1 MANPYFSFKQFTVWQ
16 EHAAMR
22 VGTDGVLLGA
32 WCDLA
37 SDVSAV
43 IPDES
48 TDRRQPAN
56 VCPDDPSQV
65 LERPKIDQTVWNDE
79 MRDEEDES
87 VCGAQNGTEATK
99 KTKEVGRV
107 LDIGS
112 GTGVIALMVAQ
123 RTSNAQI
130 DAVEPDSGS
139 CEDALRNF
147 AESPWADRLHLHGV
161 TLQEYVSCY
170 AEKVQYDLIV
180 SNPPYFVDSLKAP
193 DPVRNAVR
201 HAVSLPFEELLDG
214 VKALLAEH
222 GRFAVIL
229 PVTEGVLLEKL
240 ALERSLHC
248 VRKCLVQT
256 KPGVPPKRVMME
268 FGRKSVPL
276 RSDLLIMETE
286 RQQEFTE
293 EYRRLTRDFYLKF

>member
-32 WCDLA
+32 WCDL
-37 SDVSAV
+37 SSCVSVV

-48 TDRRQPAN
+48 TDRRQPEN
-56 VCPDDPSQV
+56 VCPADPSQI
-65 LERPKIDQTVWNDE
+65 LDSSNRDQTVWDDHVQDE
-79 MRDEEDES
+79 REKS
-87 VCGAQNGTEATK
+87 VCGAQNGADAETK
-99 KTKEVGRV
+99 KVGRV

-214 VKALLAEH
+214 VKTLLAEH

-276 RSDLLIMETE
+276 HSGLLIMETE

>member
-1 MANPYFSFKQFTVWQ
+1 
-16 EHAAMR
+16 MR

-48 TDRRQPAN
+48 TDRRQPEN
-56 VCPDDPSQV
+56 VCPADPSQI
-65 LERPKIDQTVWNDE
+65 LDSSNRDQTVWDDHVQDE
-79 MRDEEDES
+79 REKS
-87 VCGAQNGTEATK
+87 VCGAQNGADAETK
-99 KTKEVGRV
+99 KVGRV

-214 VKALLAEH
+214 VKTLLAEH

>member
-32 WCDLA
+32 WCDL
-37 SDVSAV
+37 SSCVSVV

-48 TDRRQPAN
+48 TDRRQPEN
-56 VCPDDPSQV
+56 VCPADPSQI
-65 LERPKIDQTVWNDE
+65 LDSSNRDQTVWDDHVQDE
-79 MRDEEDES
+79 REKS
-87 VCGAQNGTEATK
+87 VCGAQNGADAETK
-99 KTKEVGRV
+99 KVGRV
-107 LDIGS
+107 LDSGS

>member
-32 WCDLA
+32 WCDL
-37 SDVSAV
+37 SSCVSVV
-43 IPDES
+43 IPDAS
-48 TDRRQPAN
+48 TDRRQPEN
-56 VCPDDPSQV
+56 VCPADPSQI
-65 LERPKIDQTVWNDE
+65 LDSSNRDQTVWDDHVQDE
-79 MRDEEDES
+79 REKS
-87 VCGAQNGTEATK
+87 VCGAQNGADAETK
-99 KTKEVGRV
+99 KVGRV

-214 VKALLAEH
+214 VKTLLAEH

-276 RSDLLIMETE
+276 HSDLLIMETE

>member
-1 MANPYFSFKQFTVWQ
+1 
-16 EHAAMR
+16 MR

-32 WCDLA
+32 WCDL
-37 SDVSAV
+37 SSCVSVV

-48 TDRRQPAN
+48 TDRRQPEN
-56 VCPDDPSQV
+56 VCPADPSQI
-65 LERPKIDQTVWNDE
+65 LDSSNRDQTVWDDHVQDE
-79 MRDEEDES
+79 REKS
-87 VCGAQNGTEATK
+87 VCGAQNGADAETK
-99 KTKEVGRV
+99 KVGRV

-214 VKALLAEH
+214 VKTLLAEH

-229 PVTEGVLLEKL
+229 PVKEGVLLEKL

-276 RSDLLIMETE
+276 RSGLLIMETE
-286 RQQEFTE
+286 RHQEFTE

>member
-22 VGTDGVLLGA
+22 VGTDGGLLGA
-32 WCDLA
+32 WCDL
-37 SDVSAV
+37 SSCVSVV

-48 TDRRQPAN
+48 TDRRQPEN
-56 VCPDDPSQV
+56 VCPADPSQI
-65 LERPKIDQTVWNDE
+65 LDSSNRDQTVWDDHVQDE
-79 MRDEEDES
+79 REKS
-87 VCGAQNGTEATK
+87 VCGAQNGAEAETK
-99 KTKEVGRV
+99 KVGRV

-147 AESPWADRLHLHGV
+147 AESPWADRLHLHDV
-161 TLQEYVSCY
+161 TLQEYVSRY

>member
-1 MANPYFSFKQFTVWQ
+1 
-16 EHAAMR
+16 MR

-32 WCDLA
+32 WCNVA
-37 SDVSAV
+37 SGVSVV
-43 IPDES
+43 IPDAS
-48 TDRRQPAN
+48 TDRRQPEN
-56 VCPDDPSQV
+56 VCPADPSQV
-65 LERPKIDQTVWNDE
+65 LERPKIDQTVWNDQ
-79 MRDEEDES
+79 MRDEEEES
-87 VCGAQNGTEATK
+87 VCGAQNGADAETK
-99 KTKEVGRV
+99 KVGRV

-170 AEKVQYDLIV
+170 AEKGQYDLIV

-214 VKALLAEH
+214 VKTLLAEH

-256 KPGVPPKRVMME
+256 KPGVPPKRIMME

>member
-1 MANPYFSFKQFTVWQ
+1 
-16 EHAAMR
+16 MR

-48 TDRRQPAN
+48 TDRRQIDN

-180 SNPPYFVDSLKAP
+180 SNPPYIP
-193 DPVRNAVR
+193 DGDIAELDASVRDYEPHLALRGGADGLDFYRAIAGHWTAALRVGGR
-201 HAVSLPFEELLDG
+201 LLFEVGIGQADEVLRIMRSVGFGDLEITPDLNG
-214 VKALLAEH
+214 IPRV
-222 GRFAVIL
+222 V
-229 PVTEGVLLEKL
+229 EGVLCSEL
-240 ALERSLHC
+240 
-248 VRKCLVQT
+248 
-256 KPGVPPKRVMME
+256 
-268 FGRKSVPL
+268 
-276 RSDLLIMETE
+276 
-286 RQQEFTE
+286 
-293 EYRRLTRDFYLKF
+293 

>member
-1 MANPYFSFKQFTVWQ
+1 
-16 EHAAMR
+16 MR

-48 TDRRQPAN
+48 TDRRQPEN
-56 VCPDDPSQV
+56 VCPADPSQI
-65 LERPKIDQTVWNDE
+65 LDSSNRDQTVWDDHVQDE
-79 MRDEEDES
+79 REKS
-87 VCGAQNGTEATK
+87 VCGAQNGADAETK
-99 KTKEVGRV
+99 KVGRV

-147 AESPWADRLHLHGV
+147 AESPWADRLHLHDV
-161 TLQEYVSCY
+161 TLQEYVSRY

-286 RQQEFTE
+286 RHQEFTE

>member
-1 MANPYFSFKQFTVWQ
+1 
-16 EHAAMR
+16 MR

-48 TDRRQPAN
+48 TDRRQPEN
-56 VCPDDPSQV
+56 VCPADPSQI
-65 LERPKIDQTVWNDE
+65 LDSSNRDQTVWDDHVQDE
-79 MRDEEDES
+79 REKS
-87 VCGAQNGTEATK
+87 VCGAQNGADAETK
-99 KTKEVGRV
+99 KVGRV

-214 VKALLAEH
+214 VKTLLAEH

-229 PVTEGVLLEKL
+229 PVTEGV
-240 ALERSLHC
+240 
-248 VRKCLVQT
+248 
-256 KPGVPPKRVMME
+256 
-268 FGRKSVPL
+268 
-276 RSDLLIMETE
+276 
-286 RQQEFTE
+286 
-293 EYRRLTRDFYLKF
+293 

>member
-32 WCDLA
+32 WCDL
-37 SDVSAV
+37 SSCVSVV

-48 TDRRQPAN
+48 TDRRQPEN
-56 VCPDDPSQV
+56 VCPADPSQI
-65 LERPKIDQTVWNDE
+65 LDSSNRDQTVWDDHVQDE
-79 MRDEEDES
+79 REKS
-87 VCGAQNGTEATK
+87 VCGAQNGADAETK
-99 KTKEVGRV
+99 KVGRV

-214 VKALLAEH
+214 VKTLLAEH

-276 RSDLLIMETE
+276 RSGLLIMETE
-286 RQQEFTE
+286 RHQEFTE

>member
-32 WCDLA
+32 WCDL
-37 SDVSAV
+37 SSCVSVV

-48 TDRRQPAN
+48 TDRRQPEN
-56 VCPDDPSQV
+56 VCPADPSQI
-65 LERPKIDQTVWNDE
+65 LDSSNRDQTVWDDHVQDE
-79 MRDEEDES
+79 REKS
-87 VCGAQNGTEATK
+87 VCGAQNGADAETK
-99 KTKEVGRV
+99 KVGRV

-276 RSDLLIMETE
+276 HSDLLIMETE

>member
-32 WCDLA
+32 WCDL
-37 SDVSAV
+37 SSCVSVV

-48 TDRRQPAN
+48 TDRRQPEN
-56 VCPDDPSQV
+56 VCPADPSQI
-65 LERPKIDQTVWNDE
+65 LDSSNRDQTVWDDHVQDE
-79 MRDEEDES
+79 REKS
-87 VCGAQNGTEATK
+87 ACGAQNGADAETK
-99 KTKEVGRV
+99 KVGRV

-214 VKALLAEH
+214 VKTLLAEH

-268 FGRKSVPL
+268 FGRKSVSL
-276 RSDLLIMETE
+276 HSGLLIMEAE
-286 RQQEFTE
+286 RHQEFTE

>member
-32 WCDLA
+32 WCDL
-37 SDVSAV
+37 SSCVSVV

-48 TDRRQPAN
+48 TDRRQPEN
-56 VCPDDPSQV
+56 VCPADPSQI
-65 LERPKIDQTVWNDE
+65 LDSSNRDQTVWDDHVQDE
-79 MRDEEDES
+79 REKS
-87 VCGAQNGTEATK
+87 VCGAQNGADAETK
-99 KTKEVGRV
+99 KVGRV

-147 AESPWADRLHLHGV
+147 AESPWADRLHLHDV
-161 TLQEYVSCY
+161 TLQEYVSRY

-276 RSDLLIMETE
+276 HSDLLIMETE

>member
-16 EHAAMR
+16 EHAAIR

-48 TDRRQPAN
+48 TDRRQPEN
-56 VCPDDPSQV
+56 VCPADPSQI
-65 LERPKIDQTVWNDE
+65 LDSSNRDQTVWDDHVQDE
-79 MRDEEDES
+79 REKS
-87 VCGAQNGTEATK
+87 VCGAQNGADAETK
-99 KTKEVGRV
+99 KVGRV

-214 VKALLAEH
+214 VKTLLAEH

>member
-1 MANPYFSFKQFTVWQ
+1 MPNPYFSFKQFTVWQ

-32 WCDLA
+32 WCDL
-37 SDVSAV
+37 SSCVSVV

-48 TDRRQPAN
+48 TDRRQPEN
-56 VCPDDPSQV
+56 VCPADPSQI
-65 LERPKIDQTVWNDE
+65 LDSSNRDQTVWDDHVQDE
-79 MRDEEDES
+79 REKS
-87 VCGAQNGTEATK
+87 VCGAQNGADAETK
-99 KTKEVGRV
+99 KVGRV

-214 VKALLAEH
+214 VKTLLAEH

-268 FGRKSVPL
+268 FGRKSVSL
-276 RSDLLIMETE
+276 HSGLLIMETE
-286 RQQEFTE
+286 RHQEFTE

>member
-16 EHAAMR
+16 EHTAMR

-48 TDRRQPAN
+48 TDRRQPEN
-56 VCPDDPSQV
+56 VCPADPSQI
-65 LERPKIDQTVWNDE
+65 LDSSNRDQTVWDDHVQDE
-79 MRDEEDES
+79 REKS
-87 VCGAQNGTEATK
+87 VCGAQNGADAETK
-99 KTKEVGRV
+99 KVGRV

-130 DAVEPDSGS
+130 DVVEPDSGS

-161 TLQEYVSCY
+161 TLQEYVSRY

>member
-1 MANPYFSFKQFTVWQ
+1 
-16 EHAAMR
+16 MR

-48 TDRRQPAN
+48 TDRRQIDN
-56 VCPDDPSQV
+56 VCPDDPSQI
-65 LERPKIDQTVWNDE
+65 LDSSNRDQTVWDDHVQDE
-79 MRDEEDES
+79 REKS
-87 VCGAQNGTEATK
+87 VCGAQNGADAETK
-99 KTKEVGRV
+99 KVGRV

-214 VKALLAEH
+214 VKTLLAEH

-268 FGRKSVPL
+268 FGRKSVSL
-276 RSDLLIMETE
+276 HSGLLIMETE
-286 RQQEFTE
+286 RHQEFTE

>member
-56 VCPDDPSQV
+56 VCPADPSQI
-65 LERPKIDQTVWNDE
+65 LDSSNRDQTVWDDHVQDE
-79 MRDEEDES
+79 REKS
-87 VCGAQNGTEATK
+87 VCGAQNGADAETK
-99 KTKEVGRV
+99 KVGRV

-147 AESPWADRLHLHGV
+147 AESPWADRLHLHDV

-214 VKALLAEH
+214 VKTLLAEH

-268 FGRKSVPL
+268 FGRKSVSL
-276 RSDLLIMETE
+276 HSGLLIMETE
-286 RQQEFTE
+286 RHQEFTE

>member
-32 WCDLA
+32 WCDL
-37 SDVSAV
+37 SSCVSVV

-48 TDRRQPAN
+48 TYRRQPEN
-56 VCPDDPSQV
+56 VCPADPSQI
-65 LERPKIDQTVWNDE
+65 LDSSNRDQTVWDDHVQDE
-79 MRDEEDES
+79 REKS
-87 VCGAQNGTEATK
+87 VCGAQNGADAETK
-99 KTKEVGRV
+99 KVGRV

-214 VKALLAEH
+214 VKTLLAEH

>member
-32 WCDLA
+32 WCDL
-37 SDVSAV
+37 SSCVSVV

-48 TDRRQPAN
+48 TDRRQPEN
-56 VCPDDPSQV
+56 VCPADPSQI
-65 LERPKIDQTVWNDE
+65 LDSSNRDQTVWDDHVQDE
-79 MRDEEDES
+79 REKS
-87 VCGAQNGTEATK
+87 VCGAQNGADAETK
-99 KTKEVGRV
+99 KVGRV

-180 SNPPYFVDSLKAP
+180 SNRSEERRVGKECRSRWSPY
-193 DPVRNAVR
+193 
-201 HAVSLPFEELLDG
+201 H
-214 VKALLAEH
+214 
-222 GRFAVIL
+222 
-229 PVTEGVLLEKL
+229 
-240 ALERSLHC
+240 
-248 VRKCLVQT
+248 
-256 KPGVPPKRVMME
+256 
-268 FGRKSVPL
+268 
-276 RSDLLIMETE
+276 
-286 RQQEFTE
+286 
-293 EYRRLTRDFYLKF
+293 

>member
-32 WCDLA
+32 WCDL
-37 SDVSAV
+37 SSCVSVV

-48 TDRRQPAN
+48 TDRRQPEN
-56 VCPDDPSQV
+56 VCPADPSQI
-65 LERPKIDQTVWNDE
+65 LDSSNRDQTVWDDHVQDE
-79 MRDEEDES
+79 REKS
-87 VCGAQNGTEATK
+87 VCGAQNGADAETK
-99 KTKEVGRV
+99 KVGRV

>member
-32 WCDLA
+32 WCDL
-37 SDVSAV
+37 SSCVSVV

-48 TDRRQPAN
+48 TDRRQPEN
-56 VCPDDPSQV
+56 VCPADPSQI
-65 LERPKIDQTVWNDE
+65 LDSSNRDQTVWDDHVQDE
-79 MRDEEDES
+79 REKS
-87 VCGAQNGTEATK
+87 VCGAQNGADAETK
-99 KTKEVGRV
+99 KVGRV

-147 AESPWADRLHLHGV
+147 AESTWADRLHLHGV

-214 VKALLAEH
+214 VKTLLAEH

>member
-32 WCDLA
+32 WCDL
-37 SDVSAV
+37 SSCVSVV

-48 TDRRQPAN
+48 TDRRQPEN
-56 VCPDDPSQV
+56 VCPADPSQI
-65 LERPKIDQTVWNDE
+65 LDSSNRDQTVWDDHVQDE
-79 MRDEEDES
+79 REKS
-87 VCGAQNGTEATK
+87 ACGAQNGADAETK
-99 KTKEVGRV
+99 KVGRV

-214 VKALLAEH
+214 VKTLLAEH

-276 RSDLLIMETE
+276 RSGLLIMETE
-286 RQQEFTE
+286 RHQEFTE

>member
-48 TDRRQPAN
+48 TDRRQPEN
-56 VCPDDPSQV
+56 VCPADPSQI
-65 LERPKIDQTVWNDE
+65 LDSSNRDQTVWDDHVQDE
-79 MRDEEDES
+79 REKS
-87 VCGAQNGTEATK
+87 VCGAQNGADAETK
-99 KTKEVGRV
+99 KVGRV

-130 DAVEPDSGS
+130 DAVEPDSGR
-139 CEDALRNF
+139 CEDAMRNF
-147 AESPWADRLHLHGV
+147 ADSPWADRLQLHGV

-214 VKALLAEH
+214 VKTLLAEH

>member
-1 MANPYFSFKQFTVWQ
+1 
-16 EHAAMR
+16 MR

-48 TDRRQPAN
+48 TDRRQPEN
-56 VCPDDPSQV
+56 VCPADPSQI
-65 LERPKIDQTVWNDE
+65 LDSSNRDQTVWDDHVQDE
-79 MRDEEDES
+79 REKS
-87 VCGAQNGTEATK
+87 VCGAQNGADAETK
-99 KTKEVGRV
+99 KVGRV

>member
-32 WCDLA
+32 WCDVA
-37 SDVSAV
+37 SGASVV
-43 IPDES
+43 MPDES
-48 TDRRQPAN
+48 TDRRQPDN
-56 VCPDDPSQV
+56 VCPADPSQI
-65 LERPKIDQTVWNDE
+65 LDSSNSDQTVWDDHVQDE
-79 MRDEEDES
+79 GGKS
-87 VCGAQNGTEATK
+87 VCGAQNGAEAETK
-99 KTKEVGRV
+99 KVGRV

-147 AESPWADRLHLHGV
+147 AESPWADRLHLHDV
-161 TLQEYVSCY
+161 TLQEYVSRY

-201 HAVSLPFEELLDG
+201 HAVFLPFEELLDG

-286 RQQEFTE
+286 RHQEFTE